1 MWKKEGCIASCTPR
15 PGGMPTIPHGMLAA
29 VPQYISNH
37 LPAPSPLMAPAH
49 GQKSWGCA
57 RNLRHVGLALLW
69 LEQSLEEASSPG
81 IVWSNCC
88 MLGWAGHLSP
98 SQATTASPGEA
109 WACPAL
115 TTEHG
120 PDRTSCNGCPVPQ
133 TRAVCQKSARCIF
146 PVPGKRQED
155 SKRCDLKAQQTDSQ
169 AGLSYGTAWCQPPQ
183 PPELCPSAPSL
194 GSPCLPGVGW
204 RSPNP
209 PRGWPGQLCACRR
222 AESHAPT

>member
-1 MWKKEGCIASCTPR
+1 MWKKEGCIASCIPC

-57 RNLRHVGLALLW
+57 RRLRHVGLAFPW
-69 LEQSLEEASSPG
+69 LEQSLEEAPSPG
-81 IVWSNCC
+81 IIWSNCC

-109 WACPAL
+109 CACPAW

-120 PDRTSCNGCPVPQ
+120 PDRTSCSGCLCPRPGLCARSQ
-133 TRAVCQKSARCIF
+133 HAVSFLCQVRDMEKCR
-146 PVPGKRQED
+146 
-155 SKRCDLKAQQTDSQ
+155 DLKAQQTGSQ
-169 AGLSYGTAWCQPPQ
+169 AGLSYGTAWCQPPPSQ
-183 PPELCPSAPSL
+183 ESCPSAPSK

-209 PRGWPGQLCACRR
+209 PRGWPGQPCACRR